1 MKSPFRG
8 CLITAWLGL
17 LAGPVF
23 AQELPSADDYAY
35 AFALTITD
43 NTEFF
48 ELDVPL
54 DVYRSVSDPS
64 LRDAGVYNTNGQPVP
79 RIFEHPAGAENDIE
93 EQVTLG
99 AVPLHADVSEQ
110 PEQLRLL
117 LQQAGAGINLKLESL
132 EAGETT
138 ADRPLKAYI
147 VDTRDLEHEIVALIF
162 SWPKQSQGFIGR
174 VTVEH
179 GENLQHWR
187 RLGNASLAALEY
199 DETRIVQNRVE
210 LSAKVSDYLRISWR
224 NMPDNWKLDAV
235 TGIYTSQGH
244 SATRDTVTLDST
256 AQGDS
261 NREFIFDVGG
271 YPPVDRVKLL
281 LAGDNVVIRASIF
294 SRQNDK
300 DRWRLAH
307 KGLFYNISR
316 QGESLQSNP
325 ARVAVSR
332 ASQWKVKLDS
342 GVTTDPVRIQ
352 LGWRPDRLVFV
363 AQGSPPFELVAG
375 RAQDRLQQFPQKAIL
390 GDRSIF
396 RMLRE
401 SGQAGVATL
410 GAREMRAGPDRL
422 EVAATKPWRVALLWG
437 GLIGAVL
444 LVAWLVYSLMR
455 DMCKDGQS

>member
-1 MKSPFRG
+1 MKFLFRG

-147 VDTRDLEHEIVALIF
+147 VDTRDLEHEIVALVF
-162 SWPKQSQGFIGR
+162 SWPKQPQGFIGR

-325 ARVAVSR
+325 ARVPVSR

>member
-1 MKSPFRG
+1 MKFLFRG

-162 SWPKQSQGFIGR
+162 SWPKQPQGFIGR

-363 AQGSPPFELVAG
+363 AQGSAPFELVAG

-455 DMCKDGQS
+455 DMRKDGQS

>member
-1 MKSPFRG
+1 MKFLFRG

-64 LRDAGVYNTNGQPVP
+64 LRDAGVYNANGQPVP

-132 EAGETT
+132 EAGETS

-162 SWPKQSQGFIGR
+162 SWPKQPQGFIGR

-363 AQGSPPFELVAG
+363 AQGSAPYELVAG
-375 RAQDRLQQFPQKAIL
+375 RAQDRLQQFPQNAIL

-396 RMLRE
+396 RMLKE
-401 SGQAGVATL
+401 TGQAGIATL
-410 GAREMRAGPDRL
+410 GVREMRAGPDRL
-422 EVAATKPWRVALLWG
+422 EVAATKTWRVALLWA
-437 GLIGAVL
+437 GLLGAVL

-455 DMCKDGQS
+455 DMRKDGQS

>member
-1 MKSPFRG
+1 MKFLFRG

-64 LRDAGVYNTNGQPVP
+64 LRDAGVYNANGQPVP

-162 SWPKQSQGFIGR
+162 SWPKQPQGFIGR

-210 LSAKVSDYLRISWR
+210 LSGQVSDYLRISWR

-396 RMLRE
+396 RMLKE
-401 SGQAGVATL
+401 TGQAGVATL
-410 GAREMRAGPDRL
+410 GVREVRAGPDRL
-422 EVAATKPWRVALLWG
+422 EVAATKTWRVALLWA
-437 GLIGAVL
+437 GLLGAVL

-455 DMCKDGQS
+455 DMRKDGQS